1 MQIVSFDGGVIGMK
15 MCDEDVLWAQ
25 LEVLFLANIEQNESV
40 HEDARVF
47 GIPRRSAFN
56 VSSCSKNRYKH

>member
-1 MQIVSFDGGVIGMK
+1 MK

-25 LEVLFLANIEQNESV
+25 LEVLFLTGIEQNEAV

-47 GIPRRSAFN
+47 GMTRRNAFN
-56 VSSCSKNRYKH
+56 VSSSSKNRYKH